1 MKGEIDMQ
9 ELMKKLDSEQCII
22 MGLTTDGKCNLTV
35 NCDEALPA
43 GLLELIQSNLESKR
57 TLQDIHMILTMVLTA
72 DKHDGR
78 IDN

>member
-1 MKGEIDMQ
+1 ME
-9 ELMKKLDSEQCII
+9 ELMKKIDPEQMIV

-35 NCDEALPA
+35 SCDEQLPA

-72 DKHDGR
+72 DKNDGR